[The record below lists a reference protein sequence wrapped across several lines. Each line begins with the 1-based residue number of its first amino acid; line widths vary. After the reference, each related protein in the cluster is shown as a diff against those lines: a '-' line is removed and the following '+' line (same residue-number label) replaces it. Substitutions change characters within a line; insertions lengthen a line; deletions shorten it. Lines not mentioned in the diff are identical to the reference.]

1 MDFNLENQTLIIP
14 LQTDE
19 TGKIRVVG
27 TRLLLETIINA
38 YNEGESPEGIVDSFS
53 VLDLPSVYAI
63 IAYYLTHRAEVNAY
77 LKWVEER
84 SEQTRQKIQAT
95 RLETDKSWRQTL
107 RARLEARTQSQ
118 T

>member
-1 MDFNLENQTLIIP
+1 MNFNLENQTLTIP

-38 YNEGESPEGIVDSFS
+38 YNEGEAPEGIVDSYS
-53 VLDLPSVYAI
+53 VLDLPTVYAI
-63 IAYYLTHRAEVNAY
+63 IAYYLTHRSEVDAY

-84 SEQTRQKIQAT
+84 SAQTRQKIPMARIT
-95 RLETDKSWRQTL
+95 EWRQTL
-107 RARLEARTQSQ
+107 RARLEARAQSQ